1 MKFREIY
8 KETVEK
14 LSSQTQDA
22 EFEAMCLMEKV
33 FGITRT
39 QYYLKAD
46 EEAEAYKCAE
56 MIKYSD
62 RRVSGEPLQYILG
75 QWEFMGRTFLVG
87 KGVLIPRPET
97 EMIVEA
103 ALDFVKDK
111 AAPVI
116 FDLCSGSGC
125 IGISIAAERPD
136 STVYLLEKSRNA
148 LYFLRKNIQL
158 NNTQNIHV
166 LEGDIFS
173 DFNTVNML
181 KPDLIV
187 SNPPY
192 IESDTIPFLQKEVL
206 EEPKMALDGG
216 KDGLDFYRAIS
227 EHWLPL
233 LNINGAVIVE
243 CGENQGERICSI
255 FKQNSRIKSASYK
268 LDHNGNERMVS
279 AYADS

>member
-1 MKFREIY
+1 M
-8 KETVEK
+8 
-14 LSSQTQDA
+14 
-22 EFEAMCLMEKV
+22 
-33 FGITRT
+33 
-39 QYYLKAD
+39 
-46 EEAEAYKCAE
+46 
-56 MIKYSD
+56 
-62 RRVSGEPLQYILG
+62 
-75 QWEFMGRTFLVG
+75 
-87 KGVLIPRPET
+87 
-97 EMIVEA
+97 
-103 ALDFVKDK
+103 
-111 AAPVI
+111 
-116 FDLCSGSGC
+116 
-125 IGISIAAERPD
+125 
-136 STVYLLEKSRNA
+136 
-148 LYFLRKNIQL
+148 
-158 NNTQNIHV
+158 
-166 LEGDIFS
+166 EGDIFS

>member
-103 ALDFVKDK
+103 ALDFIKDK
-111 AAPVI
+111 TSPII

-125 IGISIAAERPD
+125 IGISIAATRPD
-136 STVYLLEKSRNA
+136 STVYLLEKSRDA
-148 LYFLRKNIQL
+148 LFFLRKNIQL

-173 DFNTVNML
+173 DFNIVNML

-206 EEPKMALDGG
+206 EEPRMALDGG

-227 EHWLPL
+227 EHWIPL

-243 CGENQGERICSI
+243 CGENQGERICGI
-255 FKQNSRIKSASYK
+255 FKQSNRIKSASYK
-268 LDHNGNERMVS
+268 LDYNGNERMVS
-279 AYADS
+279 AQADS

>member
-8 KETVEK
+8 KKTVEI

-46 EEAEAYKCAE
+46 EEAEADKCAE

-75 QWEFMGRTFLVG
+75 QWEFMGRTFFVG

-136 STVYLLEKSRNA
+136 STVYLLEKSRDA

>member
-8 KETVEK
+8 KKTVEI

-33 FGITRT
+33 FGVTRT

-46 EEAEAYKCAE
+46 EEAAADKCDE

-75 QWEFMGRTFLVG
+75 QWEFMGRTFFVG

>member
-8 KETVEK
+8 KKTVEI

-39 QYYLKAD
+39 QYYLKSD
-46 EEAEAYKCAE
+46 EEAEADKCAE

-75 QWEFMGRTFLVG
+75 QWEFMGRTFFVG

-103 ALDFVKDK
+103 ALDFIKDK
-111 AAPVI
+111 NAPVI

-125 IGISIAAERPD
+125 IGISIAAARPD
-136 STVYLLEKSRNA
+136 STIYLLEKSSDA
-148 LYFLRKNIQL
+148 LVFLRKNIQL
-158 NNTQNIHV
+158 NGTENVQV

-173 DFNTVNML
+173 DFDAVSMIR
-181 KPDLIV
+181 PDLIV

-206 EEPKMALDGG
+206 EEPKIALDGG
-216 KDGLDFYRAIS
+216 QDGLDFYRAIS
-227 EHWLPL
+227 EHWISL

-268 LDHNGNERMVS
+268 LDYNGNERIVS

>member
-8 KETVEK
+8 KETVEI

-46 EEAEAYKCAE
+46 EEAEAGKCAE
-56 MIKYSD
+56 IIKYSE
-62 RRVSGEPLQYILG
+62 RRVSREPLQYILG
-75 QWEFMGRTFLVG
+75 QWEFMGRTFFVG

-103 ALDFVKDK
+103 ALDFIKDK
-111 AAPVI
+111 TAPVI

-125 IGISIAAERPD
+125 IGISIAAARPD
-136 STVYLLEKSRNA
+136 SIVYLLEKSNDA
-148 LYFLRKNIQL
+148 LVFLRKNIQL
-158 NNTQNIHV
+158 NGTENVHV

-173 DFNTVNML
+173 DFDAVSMIR
-181 KPDLIV
+181 PDLIV

-227 EHWLPL
+227 EHWTSL
-233 LNINGAVIVE
+233 LNISGAVIVE

-255 FKQNSRIKSASYK
+255 FKQNSRIKRAYYK
-268 LDHNGNERMVS
+268 LDYNGNERMVS
-279 AYADS
+279 AQADS

>member
-8 KETVEK
+8 KKTVEI

-46 EEAEAYKCAE
+46 EEAEADKCAE
-56 MIKYSD
+56 MIKYSE

-75 QWEFMGRTFLVG
+75 QWEFMGRTFFVG

-103 ALDFVKDK
+103 ALDFIKDK
-111 AAPVI
+111 SAPVVI
-116 FDLCSGSGC
+116 DLCSGSGC
-125 IGISIAAERPD
+125 VGISIANARPD
-136 STVYLLEKSRNA
+136 STVYLLEKSSDA
-148 LYFLRKNIQL
+148 LFFLRKNIQL

-206 EEPKMALDGG
+206 EEPRMALDGG

-227 EHWLPL
+227 EHWISL

-255 FKQNSRIKSASYK
+255 FKQNSRIKSVSYK
-268 LDHNGNERMVS
+268 LDYNGNERMVS
-279 AYADS
+279 AQADS